1 MAVYNSLLVK
11 AGGSLLSDLAKADR
25 WSEAN
30 LFIGLGGTGRD
41 VVKNMKKQV
50 SQYLKPDDP
59 DSPVPAYRNIRFLVV
74 DSEDPGPSLC
84 PFDLDRDTEFFDVSS
99 QEGGRGSAM
108 SRHAALLLT
117 PAI

>member
-50 SQYLKPDDP
+50 SRKRKTIRPHCKK
-59 DSPVPAYRNIRFLVV
+59 SRFSAAYSMTF
-74 DSEDPGPSLC
+74 
-84 PFDLDRDTEFFDVSS
+84 
-99 QEGGRGSAM
+99 GRK
-108 SRHAALLLT
+108 AL
-117 PAI
+117 